1 MKLVSMKRAFGAGR
15 QYLASCFG
23 TGTTPDMARRAIGVG
38 ICAAIAFA
46 FVPATPILAQDVK
59 VAKLGHGFADTHP
72 RSAAMK
78 YFAEEVAKATG
89 GSVKIDVFGN
99 SAIGSEEKMLMALQ
113 SGTIDL
119 YMGALAPIATHEKE
133 LQIFDVPFL
142 FSTDAEAADVL
153 DSPQGKRLL
162 DNLADMNIHGLVWA
176 GGAFRNLSNSKHP
189 VASLTDMKGLKV
201 RVMQSPMALASF
213 KALGMNA
220 VPMAFTEVYTALET
234 RALDGYEH
242 PFVDM
247 YANKM
252 FEVQK
257 YLTVTNHV
265 YTPVALLSSKRFYD
279 SLTAEQQNAVQ
290 AAAEKTRTF
299 QREAELRDA
308 SEALKKLEAEGMKAT
323 VMQPAELDAVR
334 KAIEPVVAKN
344 RDVIGNEFVD
354 QFYAEIAKYRK

>member
-1 MKLVSMKRAFGAGR
+1 M
-15 QYLASCFG
+15 
-23 TGTTPDMARRAIGVG
+23 TRRAIGFG
-38 ICAAIAFA
+38 ICAAIALA
-46 FVPATPILAQDVK
+46 VVPATPTLAEDAK

-89 GSVKIDVFGN
+89 GSVKVDVFGN

-142 FSTDAEAADVL
+142 FATDAEAAEVL

-189 VASLTDMKGLKV
+189 VASLADMKGLKV

-257 YLTVTNHV
+257 YLTASNHV
-265 YTPVALLSSKRFYD
+265 YTPVALLASKRFYD
-279 SLTAEQQNAVQ
+279 SLTPDQQNAIQ

-308 SEALKKLEAEGMKAT
+308 AEALKKLEAEGMEAT
-323 VMQPAELDAVR
+323 VMPPAELDAIR

-344 RDVIGNEFVD
+344 KDVIGNEFVD
-354 QFYAEIAKYRK
+354 QFYAEIAKHRK